1 MRPKVTLVARINDGT
16 KAFPC
21 IAVKIA
27 RRSIVLPVER
37 KDGRFF
43 ELRDIIGFYARYPEN
58 GKRRTESLGKDPVA
72 AYTRFLQIEQDFS
85 RVRAGLLPINDAPE
99 PEPIETKDDR
109 SLRTCA
115 KEFIANSITLG
126 KKKATIDA
134 YTRATNSLVAQ
145 FPNKTI
151 DDIDKR
157 DMLAHLSHLR
167 MTLKK
172 RGEGDSQFTLRNR
185 LRNLRVFFSAFG
197 VTNPLQMREVKKPV
211 KKRPTRYSI
220 EMINKMLES
229 AEEDQ
234 KDLIHFFLETGF
246 RDEETAYAKWT
257 DIDFEQH
264 SINVHPKPEY
274 NWTPKDGEARE
285 QDIVLQDRF
294 IKRMKARQK
303 RHPGSILIFP
313 TETNRPNMHLIKIV
327 QRVAKKAGIID
338 KRITLHAF
346 RRTFGTMVAKEYGI
360 EQARIWLGHSDI
372 ETTQRYIAADEMT
385 TEHSRKMVKKM
396 FAAIG
401 D

>member
-1 MRPKVTLVARINDGT
+1 MRAKVSLVARVNDGT
-16 KAFPC
+16 QTFPRV
-21 IAVKIA
+21 AVKIA

-37 KDGRFF
+37 KDGRMFG
-43 ELRDIIGFYARYPEN
+43 LSDIIGFYVRYWDS
-58 GKRRTESLGKDPVA
+58 GKRRIETLGKDPIA

-85 RVRAGLLPINDAPE
+85 RVRAGLLPINDKPA
-99 PEPIETKDDR
+99 PEPIEIKDDR
-109 SLRTCA
+109 SLRACA
-115 KEFIANSITLG
+115 KEFIANSVTLG
-126 KKKATIDA
+126 KKKATVDA
-134 YTRATNSLVAQ
+134 YTRAANGLAAQ
-145 FPNKTI
+145 FPTKAI
-151 DDIDKR
+151 DDIDKK

-172 RGEGDSQFTLRNR
+172 RGDGDSQFTIRNR
-185 LRNLRVFFSAFG
+185 LRNLRVFFGAFG

-220 EMINKMLES
+220 EMINKMLEV
-229 AEEDQ
+229 ADDNQ
-234 KDLIHFFLETGF
+234 KDLIHFLLETGF

-274 NWTPKDGEARE
+274 GWSPKDGEARE
-285 QDIVLQDRF
+285 EDIVLQDRF

-303 RHPGSILIFP
+303 RQVGSTLIFP
-313 TETNRPNMHLIKIV
+313 TETNKPNMHLIKIV
-327 QRVAKKAGIID
+327 QRVAKKAGITD

-372 ETTQRYIAADEMT
+372 ETTQRYMAADEMT

-396 FAAIG
+396 FAGVG